1 MTHRVSR
8 KGEKKM
14 EQVMKMAIE
23 AYCEISGYSFDYV
36 ANQCATNFDGPVC
49 QAVIMMAVMSK

>member
-1 MTHRVSR
+1 
-8 KGEKKM
+8 M

-23 AYCEISGYSFDYV
+23 VYCEISGYSFDYV